1 MEFLVLSAVLGTG
14 YVLNKNNNDNNDNNY
29 TDIDS
34 PLYNDVDNMDEPNRK
49 LLRNDYTAK
58 RLPLEFKDGY
68 KINDNRLE
76 SSDKSPNYL
85 LNEMSKKVQEE
96 SVNTKHGYSL
106 TGEKIDPKKFV
117 HNNMVPFFGGSVK
130 QSVDEYSTRAILD
143 NFTGNDSTYQKK
155 KEVPYMFDPQA
166 NVGNPY
172 GSSNMAGYQQERYV
186 ASNRH
191 ANSTPIEKT
200 YVGPGLNNGYT
211 AKPDGGYQQAAARD
225 YIMPKTVDQLRVK
238 TNPKMTYQGRI
249 NPGKKISRGRKIG
262 VVKKRTVETFYQNTP
277 DRYFTEVGAHKA
289 PRLRPA
295 HILPLTN
302 REQNGPDNHFGPA
315 RSTRTKEASRAK
327 VAKSRR
333 IALKS
338 SGMRHLNGKGRWS
351 MKDTNNK
358 KNGRQ
363 LHDYGKSGI
372 KIKPNSRQITQK
384 CTQTMNLKGLSKQGR
399 APINRKLKITKRVG
413 HEKNAKWASNVQ
425 ASRRGPMVVNPD
437 MIAKT
442 TTRET
447 TLYANETGGGA
458 KGHNAAR
465 IHNPNDRAKTTT
477 RETTLSEY
485 TGNAN
490 GHKRERS
497 QASARNCT
505 VRSLREEISRGRVPT
520 KVGPKL
526 IRGKENVKMTTR
538 KTNKLN
544 KIISERKQI
553 RSNLHI
559 IPGVDTAKFNFT
571 KQRKCVKDK
580 NLYNRLDPY
589 MVDAFKK
596 NPYTQ
601 SLSSSY

>member
-14 YVLNKNNNDNNDNNY
+14 YILNKNNTDNKNY
-29 TDIDS
+29 INVDS
-34 PLYNDVDNMDEPNRK
+34 PLYNDIDNMLEPERK
-49 LLRNDYTAK
+49 LLRNDYTDK
-58 RLPLEFKDGY
+58 NLPLEFKDGY
-68 KINDNRLE
+68 KINDNRLDG
-76 SSDKSPNYL
+76 DKSPNYL
-85 LNEMSKKVQEE
+85 LNEMSKNVQEE
-96 SVNTKHGYSL
+96 SINTEHGYSL

-117 HNNMVPFFGGSVK
+117 HNNMVPFFGGSIK

-172 GSSNMAGYQQERYV
+172 GTSNMAGYQQERYV

-191 ANSTPIEKT
+191 ANIAPIEKT

-211 AKPDGGYQQAAARD
+211 AKPDGGYQQAATRD
-225 YIMPKTVDQLRVK
+225 YVMPKSVDELRVK

-249 NPGKKISRGRKIG
+249 NPGKKISRGQKIG

-289 PRLRPA
+289 PTLRPA
-295 HILPLTN
+295 HILNLTN
-302 REQNGPDNHFGPA
+302 REKNGPDNHYGPA
-315 RSTRTKEASRAK
+315 ISSITKETTRAK

-333 IALKS
+333 IALKPD
-338 SGMRHLNGKGRWS
+338 GMRHLNGKGRWS
-351 MKDTNNK
+351 IIDSKNK
-358 KNGRQ
+358 RQ

-384 CTQTMNLKGLSKQGR
+384 CTQKLNLKGLSHQGR
-399 APINRKLKITKRVG
+399 APVNPKLKITKKVD
-413 HEKNAKWASNVQ
+413 HEKNAKWVSNVQ
-425 ASRRGPMVVNPD
+425 SSYHAPMIVNPD
-437 MIAKT
+437 MNAKT

-447 TLYANETGGGA
+447 VLYANETGGGA

-465 IHNPNDRAKTTT
+465 IHDPNDRAKTTT

-490 GHKRERS
+490 GYKKERS
-497 QASARNCT
+497 QESARNCT
-505 VRSLREEISRGRVPT
+505 VRSLREDISRGRVPT

-526 IRGKENVKMTTR
+526 IRGKDNVKMTTR

-553 RSNLHI
+553 RSNVHI

-571 KQRKCVKDK
+571 KQRKYVKDK
-580 NLYNRLDPY
+580 KLYNRLDPY
-589 MVDAFKK
+589 MVDAFKN

-601 SLSSSY
+601 SLNSSY